1 MGVVGSIMSVLM
13 YLGPFISSGVDSG
26 THADGIRNSIGQIE
40 EATKEWKNKYEQ
52 LTSGLNKEVGD
63 ILNALTQLNVKY
75 ANINTKLEAQ
85 RTAHAASLKSN
96 QMLGIIFVSVIFFA
110 LLMKQFNLLGP
121 VIHFLSIPERFV
133 WNYIV
138 HGHAS
143 ASSAA
148 SGKKK

>member
-1 MGVVGSIMSVLM
+1 MGLLIGIATMGGSMA
-13 YLGPFISSGVDSG
+13 SSGIDS
-26 THADGIRNSIGQIE
+26 AMQSDGIKNSIGEIE
-40 EATKEWKNKYEQ
+40 DATKDWKNKYEQ
-52 LTSGLNKEVGD
+52 LTSGVDQEVGD
-63 ILNALTQLNVKY
+63 IINALTQLNLKY

-85 RTAHAASLKSN
+85 RTAHGASLKST
-96 QMLGIIFVSVIFFA
+96 QMIGIIFISVIFFA

-121 VIHFLSIPERFV
+121 VIHFLSTPERFA